1 MNRFNRQVLL
11 SFNKIKSIFQLV
23 LISLNQVVTLFGAG
37 CGLIS
42 MITPGG
48 TIDKI
53 LNGGAGKSGS
63 TVAVSLHVL
72 R

>member
-1 MNRFNRQVLL
+1 
-11 SFNKIKSIFQLV
+11 
-23 LISLNQVVTLFGAG
+23 VTLFGAG